1 MTSLTSIVLF
11 GGLAFLLARLL
22 LLPLL
27 LHPLLHARKA
37 RALGCGSVPLEPTKW
52 PLGLDMV
59 RAGLQ
64 ADRDQRTPDFVTAR
78 FHAMGKNSS
87 SSSSS
92 GGSSGRYT
100 FGVRLLGTANLLTAE
115 PRNVQAVL
123 ASQFSD
129 FAMGRA
135 RRTNLKVVLGR
146 SIFAVDGAAWHAA
159 REAVR
164 PIFARENIADLA
176 LLETHVQTLFACLE
190 RAVDEHGWTRGAVGL
205 ARLFPCLTID
215 SATELFLG
223 HSTHSLQARLR
234 GEPLRHNFHWAFEQV
249 LATLSVRMRLR
260 SLYWLYG
267 NAELK
272 ECMTILNAF
281 VDDAMRRADEANS
294 NNNNNRAKREGKYD
308 YLNTLR
314 QRCAD
319 QAEVREQILGLLA
332 AGRDTTASLM
342 SWVFYC
348 LVRNPRVFAKLRA
361 VVLDEFGPYT
371 SDAAASAAAAATR
384 DVTFQR
390 LKGCRYLQHVMSE
403 TLRLHS
409 IVAFNSRMAVRDT
422 TLPTGGGPD
431 GTMPVFVPAGTEVNF
446 STHVMH
452 RRTDLWGED
461 ADQFVPER
469 WESIRP
475 GWSYA
480 PFNGGPR
487 ICIGQQFALTEAGYV
502 IVRMLQRYEAIEGLD
517 VDPTR
522 DYCHFTIV
530 AAPGTPNKG
539 DEPVRCRLKVAV

>member
-1 MTSLTSIVLF
+1 MAIMSLTTILLVS
-11 GGLAFLLARLL
+11 GLAILLTRLL
-22 LLPLL
+22 LHIIITPFLL
-27 LHPLLHARKA
+27 KRKS
-37 RALGCGSVPLEPTKW
+37 RSLGCGPVPIEPTKW

-59 RAGLQ
+59 RAGLR
-64 ADRDQRTPDFVTAR
+64 ADRDQRTPDFVTDR
-78 FHAMGKNSS
+78 FRAMKTNNRY
-87 SSSSS
+87 
-92 GGSSGRYT
+92 RYT
-100 FGVRLLGTANLLTAE
+100 FGVRILGTANLITAE
-115 PRNVQAVL
+115 PKNVQAVL
-123 ASQFSD
+123 ASQFND

-135 RRTNLKVVLGR
+135 RKTNLKVVLGR
-146 SIFAVDGAAWHAA
+146 SIFAVDGAAWHSA

-176 LLETHVQTLFACLE
+176 LLEKHVQTLFACLE
-190 RAVDEHGWTRGAVGL
+190 KGGVLVDDDDDDGGWTREAVGL
-205 ARLFPCLTID
+205 AKLFPCLTID

-223 HSTHSLQARLR
+223 HSTHSLQARLK
-234 GEPLRHNFHWAFEQV
+234 GEPLQHNFHWAFERVQ
-249 LATLSVRMRLR
+249 ATLSVRMRLR

-267 NAELK
+267 NKELK
-272 ECMTILNAF
+272 ASMKILNAF
-281 VDDAMRRADEANS
+281 VDDAMRRADE
-294 NNNNNRAKREGKYD
+294 RVDKKGKYD

-314 QRCAD
+314 PRCAD
-319 QAEVREQILGLLA
+319 NAEVREQVLGLLA

-348 LVRNPRVFAKLRA
+348 LVRNPRVFTKLRS
-361 VVLDEFGPYT
+361 VILTEFGPYT
-371 SDAAASAAAAATR
+371 SDSETAIR
-384 DVTFQR
+384 EVTFPK
-390 LKGCRYLQHVMSE
+390 LKGCRYLQHVMNE

-431 GTMPVFVPAGTEVNF
+431 GNMPVFVPAGTEVNF

-452 RRTDLWGED
+452 RRKDLWGED

-502 IVRMLQRYEAIEGLD
+502 IVRMLQRYEAIEGTD
-517 VDPTR
+517 VDPAR

-539 DEPVRCRLKVAV
+539 DEPVKCRLKVATP